1 MKKILASI
9 IFIAV
14 GYVSPFV
21 VACLPNSSCFTSSTT
36 GGNLTSIITMTVKT
50 PTCVI
55 QPYNQNIDF
64 KRITT
69 AELLNESRHLTTSIS
84 FECGTTP
91 AGISLEVSPVGGN
104 NVVSGQPGVIDST
117 LTGAGFKLTWG
128 KSSSVG
134 VENQAVEYNTP
145 LKLPAARISTI
156 NMIITPVAITVGNT
170 ASGSSQTQVNLTINY
185 S

>member
-1 MKKILASI
+1 MRRILASS
-9 IFIAV
+9 IFLAA
-14 GYVSPFV
+14 GTVSPFV
-21 VACLPNSSCFTSSTT
+21 FACLPNSSCITSSTT

-50 PTCVI
+50 PTCII

-69 AELLNESRHLTTSIS
+69 AELLNESRNLTASIS

-91 AGISLEVSPVGGN
+91 AGISLEISPVVGN

-117 LTGAGFKLTWG
+117 LTGAGFKLSWG
-128 KSSSVG
+128 KGSSVG

-145 LKLPAARISTI
+145 LTIPAARISTI
-156 NMIITPVAITVGNT
+156 NLIITPVAITGVKAT
-170 ASGSSQTQVNLTINY
+170 SGSSQTQVNLTINY